1 MKRFILEDA
10 VVKNM
15 KLESDQLKFTEP
27 QSAYQ
32 YCPGCS
38 SSGCTGSA
46 QYGCDSC
53 SSCSSWAGGKK

>member
-1 MKRFILEDA
+1 MTRFIL
-10 VVKNM
+10 N
-15 KLESDQLKFTEP
+15 ESIINSLKKESTRNTFISSQE
-27 QSAYQ
+27 AYQ

-53 SSCSSWAGGKK
+53 SSCSSWAGGK

>member
-1 MKRFILEDA
+1 MSQFFLNDA
-10 VVKNM
+10 AMNKLSVFNEFVVAN
-15 KLESDQLKFTEP
+15 EQERIHE
-27 QSAYQ
+27 

-53 SSCSSWAGGKK
+53 SSCSSWAG